1 MIFDDFL
8 AAGLIPIGGDDQ
20 IYTKLIK
27 ASTNLEEIFKKNKA
41 KVINYTLVALDSNV
55 TENEP
60 VLAEVEDVVTQE
72 WKLIRSQFTNM
83 PIAIYRGIIL
93 QALENLGTNDS
104 LFAAI
109 IWHSGCDIFTLYSK
123 KTKESEILSLFLNKM
138 GDIAEEAAIK
148 EWSIDGEPKGI
159 RLPGFQLDIKI
170 SNSEVNLKELTEY
183 FIAASGPIGSDGNAR
198 KNPNPNW
205 PAKDSSY
212 NSHNK
217 EWSYEFAPRAAMGV
231 TNSVNKAF
239 VSSNQNI
246 KNFIDAFQKNTNDY
260 FSKLKTDVSAAL
272 KETIKNSIAVERR
285 SQLLWW
291 KETLYSRTLKKSYR
305 DLDDLGNAVA
315 MAYDLKCL
323 LPTISPVSVMYVLKE
338 TFHLV
343 SGKKKKI
350 KLSEI
355 ITQLK
360 QKEKNYLIEN
370 YFVRTDINSRSSI
383 VSYLNEILYN
393 GANIEEQILFKLG
406 VKSDTEVEYDFFST
420 WILNSLIAQS
430 LIK

>member
-8 AAGLIPIGGDDQ
+8 TAGLIPIGGDDQ
-20 IYTKLIK
+20 VYNKLIK
-27 ASTNLEEIFKKNKA
+27 ASTNLEGILKKDKA
-41 KVINYTLVALDSNV
+41 KVINYTLVALDSNI
-55 TENEP
+55 TEREP
-60 VLAEVEDVVTQE
+60 VLAEVEEVVTQE

-123 KTKESEILSLFLNKM
+123 KAKESEILSTFLNKM
-138 GDIAEEAAIK
+138 GDLAEEAAIK

-159 RLPGFQLDIKI
+159 RLPAFQLDIKI
-170 SNSEVNLKELTEY
+170 LDSKVDITELTEC
-183 FIAASGPIGSDGNAR
+183 FIAASGPNGEDGVARNDSNPYWPSKSDR
-198 KNPNPNW
+198 YDSQNPNW
-205 PAKDSSY
+205 SY
-212 NSHNK
+212 Q
-217 EWSYEFAPRAAMGV
+217 FAPRAAKGI

-239 VSSNQNI
+239 VSSNQNM
-246 KNFIDAFQKNTNDY
+246 KNFIDAFQKNANDY
-260 FSKLKTDVSAAL
+260 FSKLKTDVSAAI
-272 KETIKNSIAVERR
+272 KETIRNSIAVERR

-315 MAYDLKCL
+315 MAFDLKNL

-343 SGKKKKI
+343 NGKKKRVKI
-350 KLSEI
+350 SEI
-355 ITQLK
+355 VTLLK
-360 QKEKNYLIEN
+360 QKERKYLLEN
-370 YFVRTDINSRSSI
+370 YFVRMDINSRSDI
-383 VSYLNEILYN
+383 VSYLNEVLYDSSN
-393 GANIEEQILFKLG
+393 FEEQILFKLG
-406 VKSDTEVEYDFFST
+406 VKSDMEVEYDFLST

>member
-8 AAGLIPIGGDDQ
+8 LAGLIPIGGDDHV
-20 IYTKLIK
+20 YDKLIK
-27 ASTNLEEIFKKNKA
+27 ASKNLEEILKKDKA

-72 WKLIRSQFTNM
+72 WKLIRFQFTNM

-93 QALENLGTNDS
+93 QALDNLGTNDP

-109 IWHSGCDIFTLYSK
+109 IWHSGCDIFTLYRK
-123 KTKESEILSLFLNKM
+123 KTKESEILSMFLYKM
-138 GDIAEEAAIK
+138 GDLAEEAAIK

-159 RLPGFQLDIKI
+159 RLPAFQLDIKV
-170 SNSEVNLKELTEY
+170 SNVEVDLNELTEY
-183 FIAASGPIGSDGNAR
+183 FIAASGPSGLDRVAR
-198 KNPNPNW
+198 ADPNPYWTN
-205 PAKDSSY
+205 SY
-212 NSHNK
+212 AD
-217 EWSYEFAPRAAMGV
+217 WSFQFAPRAAKGV
-231 TNSVNKAF
+231 ANSVNKAL
-239 VSSNQNI
+239 VSNNQNMENFVEAFK
-246 KNFIDAFQKNTNDY
+246 KNANDY
-260 FSKLKTDVSAAL
+260 FSKLKTDVSTTI
-272 KETIKNSIAVERR
+272 KETVRNSIAVERR

-305 DLDDLGNAVA
+305 ELDDLGNAIS
-315 MAYDLKCL
+315 MAFDLKEL

-343 SGKKKKI
+343 SGKKKKV
-350 KLSEI
+350 KVSEI
-355 ITQLK
+355 ITQLR
-360 QKEKNYLIEN
+360 QKEKKYLIDN
-370 YFVRTDINSRSSI
+370 YFIRKDINGRSDL
-383 VSYLNEILYN
+383 VSYMNDVLNNGIDIEDQILY
-393 GANIEEQILFKLG
+393 KLG
-406 VKSDTEVEYDFFST
+406 IKSDTEIEYDFFST